1 MRYFNT
7 SGPCDPREHYTVMRR
22 ELIAEGRAKVHRG
35 RYLTIFAPRQAGK
48 TTYFKL
54 LLSEL
59 RKEGAYT
66 PIWISFENLQNAT
79 KPQFYEKVGHELRRS
94 LAHEAVELA
103 PREMKNEFDLE
114 SFFEEL
120 RKRGLPVVMVID
132 EFEGVPRSVLGEL
145 RHAFRKIYHQRE
157 SYALHSL
164 LLVGV
169 STIADLITST
179 ASPFNVVDELSI
191 PYFSRAEVRE
201 LIGLHTSE
209 SGQTFDDDVIKA
221 IHENTVGQP
230 GLVCALC
237 AHLVEKVATDKTKP
251 VTVEDFYATL
261 DYFLTEKFDKNIIN
275 IVQKASLK
283 KNFMLNLLFNDKP
296 IPFTI
301 DQPDIAFLY
310 APGVVDK
317 VGSWVEVAVPLYK
330 KRLLTAFRPALNGEA
345 GYYVSAKDDFSG
357 YVNAEGLN
365 LKAILRQYAAYVAQR
380 GFRAFDT
387 EHLKEGAWH
396 YSLDG
401 FINFFIER
409 LGGRTFVEVPSGRG
423 RADILI
429 LHRDKKYVIETKI
442 FTDLSYY
449 EKGKRQLAEYTSTE
463 GIDEGYYVVFSNKH
477 EAGDVLEQ
485 EETIAGKRILT
496 RIIRTNF
503 EPPSRQGKGQRAKGR
518 KKKTTSRRK

>member
-22 ELIAEGRAKVHRG
+22 ELIAEGVDKVSRG

-54 LLSEL
+54 LLAEL
-59 RKEGAYT
+59 REQGEYT
-66 PIWISFENLQNAT
+66 PIWISFEALQNAT
-79 KPQFYEKVGHELRRS
+79 KAQFYEALSRKLHN
-94 LAHEAVELA
+94 ELA
-103 PREMKNEFDLE
+103 PFGVTPSQAVSNELDLAE
-114 SFFEEL
+114 FLAAL
-120 RKRGLPVVMVID
+120 RPQCKKLVLVID
-132 EFEGVPRSVLGEL
+132 EFEGIPKVVLSEVM
-145 RHAFRKIYHQRE
+145 HAFREIYHKRE
-157 SYALHSL
+157 NYALHSL

-169 STIADLITST
+169 STIADLVVST
-179 ASPFNVVDELSI
+179 ASPFNIVDEIKIS
-191 PYFSRAEVRE
+191 YFSEEETRS
-201 LIGLHTSE
+201 LIDQYANE
-209 SGQTFDDDVIKA
+209 SGQTFDDDVINA
-221 IHENTVGQP
+221 IHENTAGQP

-237 AHLVEKVATDKTKP
+237 AHLVEKVATDKTRP
-251 VTVEDFYATL
+251 VTAEDFYVTL

-275 IVQKASLK
+275 IVQKAGLK
-283 KNFMLNLLFNDKP
+283 KDFMLSLLFSDKP

-301 DQPDIAFLY
+301 DQRDIAFLY
-310 APGVVDK
+310 AHGVVDK
-317 VGSWVEVAVPLYK
+317 VGSWVEITVPLYK
-330 KRLLTAFRPALNGEA
+330 KRLLTAFRPAINGET

-357 YVNAEGLN
+357 YVNDDGLN
-365 LKAILRQYAAYVAQR
+365 LKAILQQYAAYVAQR

-423 RADILI
+423 RTDILI

-442 FTDLSYY
+442 FTDLSYFG
-449 EKGKRQLAEYTSTE
+449 KGKRQLAEYLSAE
-463 GIDEGYYVVFSNKH
+463 GLDEGYYVVFSNKH
-477 EAGDVLEQ
+477 EAEDVLEQ
-485 EETIAGKRILT
+485 EEIVAGKRIFT
-496 RIIRTNF
+496 NIIRTNF
-503 EPPSRQGKGQRAKGR
+503 EPPSRPRRKKAAAGK